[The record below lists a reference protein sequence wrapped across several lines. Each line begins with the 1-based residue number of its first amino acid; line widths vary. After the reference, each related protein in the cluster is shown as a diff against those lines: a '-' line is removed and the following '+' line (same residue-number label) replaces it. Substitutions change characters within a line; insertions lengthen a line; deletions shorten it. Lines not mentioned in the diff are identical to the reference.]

1 MDVCLDDAAG
11 VAVVTLD
18 GDVDLAR
25 ASKLRELLLVATAGA
40 HRQVTVDAR
49 AARFVDTTAIGVLV
63 AAKRRMVEK
72 GGGLRV
78 VNATAGLRRVLD
90 LLGVGTLL
98 DESC

>member
-1 MDVCLDDAAG
+1 MDVCLDNAAG
-11 VAVVTLD
+11 MAVVTLD

-25 ASKLRELLLVATAGA
+25 VSKLRELLLVATAGVD
-40 HRQVTVDAR
+40 RLVVVDAR

-63 AAKRRMVEK
+63 AANRRMVDK

-90 LLGVGTLL
+90 VLGVGALL
-98 DESC
+98 DESG

>member
-1 MDVCLDDAAG
+1 VDVCLDNAAG
-11 VAVVTLD
+11 MAVVTLD

-25 ASKLRELLLVATAGA
+25 VSKLRELLLVATAGVD
-40 HRQVTVDAR
+40 RLVVVDAR

-63 AAKRRMVEK
+63 AANRRMVDK

-90 LLGVGTLL
+90 VLGVGALL
-98 DESC
+98 DESG